1 MTDWSTTSAWFL
13 AHNAKKLAQWSAQS
27 TVCILANSHI
37 QTTQIDAEK
46 ENKTY
51 KPAICN
57 LHDTRYYAAMLSIM
71 ICNMYLDISRRKQ
84 YKLIRLYC
92 YYHSCARS
100 FAYACLNSCSRG
112 TSEKFSFWQCLHLC
126 TACINLYACKPT
138 APHSLSLVRFFGL
151 ALVQI

>member
-1 MTDWSTTSAWFL
+1 MLILHACQVLYHEVPLVHDFL
-13 AHNAKKLAQWSAQS
+13 HTMQKTCTVIC

-37 QTTQIDAEK
+37 QTQIDAEK

-100 FAYACLNSCSRG
+100 FA
-112 TSEKFSFWQCLHLC
+112 
-126 TACINLYACKPT
+126 
-138 APHSLSLVRFFGL
+138 
-151 ALVQI
+151 

>member
-1 MTDWSTTSAWFL
+1 MISCTQCKKTCTVICTVNSVHFSELTYSNNPNWCRKREQNLQARYLQFAW
-13 AHNAKKLAQWSAQS
+13 
-27 TVCILANSHI
+27 
-37 QTTQIDAEK
+37 
-46 ENKTY
+46 
-51 KPAICN
+51 